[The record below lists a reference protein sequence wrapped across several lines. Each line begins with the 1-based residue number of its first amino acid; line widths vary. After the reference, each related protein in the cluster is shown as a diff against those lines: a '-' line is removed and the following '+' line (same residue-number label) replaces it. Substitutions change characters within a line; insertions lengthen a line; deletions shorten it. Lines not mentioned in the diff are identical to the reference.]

1 MCDWLRRGKGGA
13 LHFFSEINLNLK
25 PHYKESTRTG
35 LISSFLTVL
44 LFTIPPAGRF
54 PGHFRKRRNED
65 KRSLSG
71 PRDQE
76 FSATTV

>member
-1 MCDWLRRGKGGA
+1 
-13 LHFFSEINLNLK
+13 
-25 PHYKESTRTG
+25 
-35 LISSFLTVL
+35 LISSFLTDL

-65 KRSLSG
+65 ERSLSG